1 MLPHMLGVPFTASRR
16 TPMPQ
21 NVRRQPWKGLPP
33 NAGYAADRIV
43 VGACPD

>member
-1 MLPHMLGVPFTASRR
+1 VS
-16 TPMPQ
+16 Q
-21 NVRRQPWKGLPP
+21 NKRPAGPARVAP